1 MCNSSGIGGE
11 SIRDRSTATCNC
23 QRPRLSVTQ
32 TSKHAI
38 TVPRAKTGTDARF
51 LVCILLDVVVDIY
64 FKTLKRTHLLPPP
77 PVTNQFR
84 FSKNIGNYG
93 RPLRELLATMPALS
107 AGRKFNSCLYSQY
120 VVSIRTPMAY
130 TSPRPKSFL
139 RTLKLVSCVVGAYI
153 SCLLGIRSYLTGAGS
168 LGRSLSGL
176 RRSPVK
182 NAKILFRQLLQSPP
196 ACNTKVKH
204 IRKNSQM

>member
-23 QRPRLSVTQ
+23 QRPRVSVTQ

-51 LVCILLDVVVDIY
+51 LVCILLEVVVDIY

-93 RPLRELLATMPALS
+93 RPLRGAIDKIIS
-107 AGRKFNSCLYSQY
+107 
-120 VVSIRTPMAY
+120 SIIQLHLTY
-130 TSPRPKSFL
+130 HLIVLIRP
-139 RTLKLVSCVVGAYI
+139 
-153 SCLLGIRSYLTGAGS
+153 
-168 LGRSLSGL
+168 
-176 RRSPVK
+176 
-182 NAKILFRQLLQSPP
+182 
-196 ACNTKVKH
+196 H
-204 IRKNSQM
+204 RKNCQVRITRPTVISDNFFFFF